1 MARKTPTYIK
11 NSGFRCTKNGAGNT
25 KNNKKKKGSVAPKHQ
40 KMTKMWAPS
49 QKRWRGTQRNLHA
62 KIHPAPSPPPTQII
76 KCINFNKKS
85 IEHFVAFWGGG
96 TLKTWAFFQI
106 SPNFINTFVTDFV
119 EISRKF
125 RRFCFSPTPEKGTHG
140 RCASCSPASAH
151 CARLACA
158 SCSAAILR
166 APPQE
171 LCQLLSSCCSTDR
184 RALCTAPINLHS
196 RATART
202 WLCMSVW

>member
-1 MARKTPTYIK
+1 MARKTPK
-11 NSGFRCTKNGAGNT
+11 NNKNCGFRCTKNGAENT
-25 KNNKKKKGSVAPKHQ
+25 KNNKKKCGFRCKKRPLV
-40 KMTKMWAPS
+40 TKMWVPS

-62 KIHPAPSPPPTQII
+62 KIHPGPPPTRII
-76 KCINFNKKS
+76 NCINFNKNHRK
-85 IEHFVAFWGGG
+85 FRRCLGGKA
-96 TLKTWAFFQI
+96 LKTWAVFQT
-106 SPNFINTFVTDFV
+106 PPTFIKPFVTDFV
-119 EISRKF
+119 EISSKF